1 MASYV
6 KFPELRFARTI
17 GSHTQVADIS
27 SAVTITPA
35 SGANWVVLQPLAQ
48 AIRITLDGTAPT
60 TDKGFVIAAGD
71 IVLINIAG
79 TGTSLKVIEDAATA
93 SLEYQFYE

>member
-6 KFPELRFARTI
+6 KFPDMRFARTI
-17 GSHTQVADIS
+17 GAHTQVADLS

-35 SGANWVVLQPLAQ
+35 SGANWVLLQPLAQ
-48 AIRITLDGTAPT
+48 AIRVTLDGTVPT

-71 IVLINIAG
+71 VALINIAG
-79 TGTSLKVIEDAATA
+79 AGTSVKIIEDAASAT
-93 SLEYQFYE
+93 LEYQFYE